1 MKNLVNLGCAALVL
15 TLLLVSCKPKVD
27 LVKEQEAIKAVIN
40 AETQAWIDRD
50 SMKIKKY
57 YVQDDFQTR
66 LNIQDSVYNIST
78 GWKARANG
86 LDSLTRALDWSG
98 IEKFKVEKD
107 FLVIKVMDN
116 TAWAIFKET
125 QDMIYNGSPA
135 KSRSI
140 ISVMLEKNKRQD
152 WKISC
157 FVKNSI

>member
-1 MKNLVNLGCAALVL
+1 MNTGCAAIVL
-15 TLLLVSCKPKVD
+15 MLFLSSCKPKMD
-27 LVKEQEAIKAVIN
+27 LAKEQEAIKAVIN
-40 AETQAWIDRD
+40 AETQAWINRD
-50 SMKIKKY
+50 SMKIKEY

-78 GWKARANG
+78 GWEARSNG
-86 LDSLTRALDWSG
+86 LDSLTTALDWSG

-107 FLVIKVMDN
+107 FIVIKVKDN

-125 QDMIYNGSPA
+125 QNMIYNGSQA
-135 KSRSI
+135 KSQSI